1 MNRYENLKKLYSEI
15 ELLESA
21 GLHKAASV
29 LHKKFVKEAQ
39 AKSARDLM
47 TEINMLAQN
56 PGPDFENL
64 VNLVNRNLSSSPA
77 YSQDEIEA
85 IKRTIDKAEKQRQ
98 NIGTFSTSIQPQNPT
113 LSSFNTAVPAVRPYK
128 GNMNLA
134 ELPTRSIQPMDDPLF
149 PPATT
154 STQPSG
160 TAQIPS
166 NGDTANEMQ
175 AQNSMPAEAPIYQQA
190 INQIANLLKTRTP
203 MNRTIAQSIYEDTI
217 TKFKDQKRKEAFGR
231 QYQRLVSTYFPQTR
245 PVK

>member
-39 AKSARDLM
+39 AKDAFMGLVTQDAKNFMMELDKAYREGQSTLSVIQRAERAGLSPQ
-47 TEINMLAQN
+47 ELQILKNHANKIKNQASIQN
-56 PGPDFENL
+56 PYAGYQTPENNAGPQGT
-64 VNLVNRNLSSSPA
+64 A
-77 YSQDEIEA
+77 YFDAEA
-85 IKRTIDKAEKQRQ
+85 NVTNTQVSDSAM
-98 NIGTFSTSIQPQNPT
+98 SQPQ
-113 LSSFNTAVPAVRPYK
+113 
-128 GNMNLA
+128 
-134 ELPTRSIQPMDDPLF
+134 
-149 PPATT
+149 AT
-154 STQPSG
+154 S
-160 TAQIPS
+160 
-166 NGDTANEMQ
+166 GDTANEMQ

-203 MNRTIAQSIYEDTI
+203 MNRTIAQSIYENTI